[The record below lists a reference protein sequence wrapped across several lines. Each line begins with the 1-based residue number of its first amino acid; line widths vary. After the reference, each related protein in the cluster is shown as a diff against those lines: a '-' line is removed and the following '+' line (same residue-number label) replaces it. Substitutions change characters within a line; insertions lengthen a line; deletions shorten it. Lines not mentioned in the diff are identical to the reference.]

1 MTLSDLDLRF
11 LLAKLGEHDLC
22 NLIRPGEYTAEMAND
37 LVSRLRAELAKR
49 EATDARPYRPRL
61 GDQD

>member
-1 MTLSDLDLRF
+1 MTLSDLDLKF

-22 NLIRPGEYTAEMAND
+22 NLVRTGEYTAEMAND

-49 EATDARPYRPRL
+49 EIPAVRPYRPEI